1 MNKKEK
7 AEKKEIIGRSV
18 EHIYSNLGFKDL
30 GNGRFK
36 DDEVNSLYNL
46 VQNIGE
52 YNGKSYSSRSQSTGW
67 CSDGKYTRDM
77 TTTTGIVSDEDGI
90 RVEVR
95 RDYHDD
101 DGTSGSF
108 TNTFKTAREIL
119 GFMGFLF

>member
-7 AEKKEIIGRSV
+7 AEKKEVIGRS
-18 EHIYSNLGFKDL
+18 IDL

-46 VQNIGE
+46 VENIDS
-52 YNGKSYSSRSQSTGW
+52 YNGKSYSSHSQSTGW